1 MQTISEF
8 TPVLETLAADVNQ
21 PRWLRDT
28 AQMAIDM
35 YDQYQGGGVDQD
47 EFQNNMYR
55 LVSGADFDSRPMD
68 LDTRAMLV
76 TAVLSMADII

>member
-8 TPVLETLAADVNQ
+8 TPVLETLAADANQ